1 MAEVQVKSVGWW
13 HERFADWLIANP
25 HMKLKDAAR
34 EFNVSV
40 PWLSVVKNSGA
51 FKEIFSARSAEHTG
65 QVISGSVATLAG
77 VREKTETMTELALDA
92 LNERLASECD
102 AKQEVVPRKELLDII
117 DKGMARLGYG
127 ATKNGPAPISI
138 VADKVA
144 IVNRVELAA
153 ARDKIMIASGVETN
167 QISRELVHVKED

>member
-1 MAEVQVKSVGWW
+1 MAEVQVKHVGWW
-13 HERFADWLIANP
+13 HERFADWLVANP
-25 HMKLKDAAR
+25 HLKLKDAAR

-51 FKEIFSARSAEHTG
+51 FKEIFMQKSSAVSEGVCDKT
-65 QVISGSVATLAG
+65 VASLAG

-92 LNERLASECD
+92 LNDRLAKDCD
-102 AKQEVVPRKELLDII
+102 ASSEVVPRKELLDII

-127 ATKNGPAPISI
+127 ATKTGPPPISI
-138 VADKVA
+138 TADKVA
-144 IVNRVELAA
+144 IVNRAELSA

>member
-1 MAEVQVKSVGWW
+1 MAEVQVKNVGWW

-25 HMKLKDAAR
+25 HRKLKDAAR

-51 FKEIFSARSAEHTG
+51 FKEIFMEKSAAVSQG
-65 QVISGSVATLAG
+65 ICDQSVASLAG

-92 LNERLASECD
+92 LNERLAVECNASE
-102 AKQEVVPRKELLDII
+102 KVVPRKELLDII